1 MSETY
6 RLETLLK
13 LRTRARE
20 AAEQELAL
28 KRQAETKA
36 KNQLEIA
43 TQLKND
49 HEELLRRGREELYD
63 GAEVT
68 IGLLQQRDAVLR
80 ARTMELEGLVQKQE
94 KAAKALKSA
103 QAASA
108 KALAEMT
115 HARQEE
121 EALIKHRETWERE
134 QKVVRDRREEDAADD
149 VGQTTW
155 RNRKP

>member
-36 KNQLEIA
+36 QNQLDIA
-43 TQLKND
+43 TQLKTD
-49 HEELLRRGREELYD
+49 HEDLLRRGREELYD

-68 IGLLQQRDAVLR
+68 IGLLQQRDAVLQ
-80 ARTMELEGLVQKQE
+80 ARTIELEGLVRKEEQ
-94 KAAKALKSA
+94 AAQALKAA

-115 HARQEE
+115 QARQEE

-149 VGQTTW
+149 IAQTTW
-155 RNRKP
+155 RNRKT

>member
-1 MSETY
+1 MSDEY

-28 KRQAETKA
+28 KRQAEAKA

-43 TQLKND
+43 IQLKED
-49 HEELLRRGREELYD
+49 HEDLIRRGREELYD

-68 IGLLQQRDAVLR
+68 IGLLQQRDAVLQ
-80 ARTMELEGLVQKQE
+80 ARSLELEGLNQKVEQAE
-94 KAAKALKSA
+94 IALKSA
-103 QAASA
+103 QSA
-108 KALAEMT
+108 TATALAEMT
-115 HARQEE
+115 QARQDE
-121 EALIKHRETWERE
+121 EALIKHKENWAHE
-134 QKVVRDRREEDAADD
+134 QKVVSDRREEDAADD
-149 VGQTTW
+149 IAQTTW